1 MRTSAPNDIA
11 SERLMLHRLHRLHGL
26 RAPERAR

>member
-1 MRTSAPNDIA
+1 MQTSAPNDIA
-11 SERLMLHRLHRLHGL
+11 SERLMLHSIVGLHGL

>member
-11 SERLMLHRLHRLHGL
+11 SERLMLHRLHGL